1 MVSFE
6 AELAIVLLFSLI
18 GGLVAVRFRQPAV
31 VGLLIAGALIGPNAL
46 GLVSQSELIENFAE
60 LGAVFLLFTIGVHFS
75 ASKLMRIGVRAMVIA
90 ALKLAIVFTS
100 VYEVALLVGLSLFE
114 AFILGAILSI
124 TSTALVARM
133 LQDMRAIR
141 KLEASVMIATLI
153 IEDVYAVFLLML
165 FSNVETNGGAL
176 QYRELLVPLLSA
188 LVTLAAVY
196 LVVGVVMKELLKW
209 TMRQGSDEALVLAA
223 LSLAVGFSYAAGAV
237 GLEPSIG
244 AFIGGSLAAA
254 MPGGRVIER
263 SMMPFTASFSAIFFL
278 SMGMLVDPSSLVA
291 LLPLIVLFSLV
302 NIGSK
307 FLGMGLSVYLT
318 GMRAKQAVFA
328 GLGMLSV
335 GEFSLL
341 LSRAGA
347 PLVGFDLVGFTA
359 SIVVISA
366 VASSL
371 VAGREE
377 QVHVRIAKSLPKGML
392 TSLARF
398 SQYFRSVIRSFEPGG
413 KSFRTF
419 VREGGRLVLNG
430 SSVIAVVGSAVLFM
444 PYMARLTD
452 LPLGYAAL
460 VAAIIVSAKPLSMA
474 FRSMR
479 EIMDDF
485 SDAFLHFRKKRSI
498 TKMNE
503 RLRRDAVLFMFFILL
518 SMNMPLLLT
527 LLRLGGFW
535 PLSYIALA
543 LSALLVWDMSRV
555 LRALFR
561 RARIRQ
567 A

>member
-1 MVSFE
+1 MGSFE
-6 AELAIVLLFSLI
+6 AELAIVLLF
-18 GGLVAVRFRQPAV
+18 
-31 VGLLIAGALIGPNAL
+31 ALIGPNAL

-153 IEDVYAVFLLML
+153 IDDVYAVFLLML

-278 SMGMLVDPSSLVA
+278 SMGMLVD
-291 LLPLIVLFSLV
+291 
-302 NIGSK
+302 
-307 FLGMGLSVYLT
+307 
-318 GMRAKQAVFA
+318 
-328 GLGMLSV
+328 
-335 GEFSLL
+335 
-341 LSRAGA
+341 
-347 PLVGFDLVGFTA
+347 
-359 SIVVISA
+359 
-366 VASSL
+366 
-371 VAGREE
+371 
-377 QVHVRIAKSLPKGML
+377 
-392 TSLARF
+392 
-398 SQYFRSVIRSFEPGG
+398 
-413 KSFRTF
+413 
-419 VREGGRLVLNG
+419 
-430 SSVIAVVGSAVLFM
+430 
-444 PYMARLTD
+444 
-452 LPLGYAAL
+452 
-460 VAAIIVSAKPLSMA
+460 
-474 FRSMR
+474 
-479 EIMDDF
+479 
-485 SDAFLHFRKKRSI
+485 
-498 TKMNE
+498 
-503 RLRRDAVLFMFFILL
+503 
-518 SMNMPLLLT
+518 
-527 LLRLGGFW
+527 
-535 PLSYIALA
+535 
-543 LSALLVWDMSRV
+543 
-555 LRALFR
+555 
-561 RARIRQ
+561 
-567 A
+567 